1 MGDGGASV
9 RDIILSGCGSDF
21 DPEWASLPLLVV
33 FLVLDKLMEPIDH
46 VRFAAVCKEWSC
58 LAKDYNRSTQ
68 RWSPMLMIPTQLAKS
83 NQTLVYS
90 DFEGKIYKNI
100 QGIELPEPM
109 PKTEIT
115 HIYNPI
121 YNRHCCS
128 AGYGWLAIVDCYYHY
143 QGGNRHHRVI
153 ITLSNPFS
161 SSKAVPPSH
170 ISLPPLESK
179 DILFA
184 LSSGREVE
192 TRAKVMLS
200 ADPALNPDSYAVIA
214 FFPGDF
220 HIFYTGA
227 RFTEEGRSIWRNH
240 RNASFQFYDAI
251 FYKGLVYAADHVRGS
266 IHSFDL
272 NLMMEEIFD
281 YSRTCFPAQPYY
293 DMFEHHPFCPPY
305 VVKSTKGDLLHVVR
319 FCELKK
325 EDGSSSSSSSS
336 SSRGEY
342 ITTHFMVF
350 KVPPFND
357 EECESYESGEYVELE
372 SLGDEAL
379 FVGDNYSVSVLA
391 SKFGGCQPNCIYFT
405 DDSINFR
412 QNASIACDMGIFNL
426 EDGTIARHCPPSCW
440 EKGMPTPFWI
450 TPPFRGL
457 Y

>member
-1 MGDGGASV
+1 
-9 RDIILSGCGSDF
+9 
-21 DPEWASLPLLVV
+21 
-33 FLVLDKLMEPIDH
+33 
-46 VRFAAVCKEWSC
+46 
-58 LAKDYNRSTQ
+58 
-68 RWSPMLMIPTQLAKS
+68 
-83 NQTLVYS
+83 
-90 DFEGKIYKNI
+90 
-100 QGIELPEPM
+100 M

-121 YNRHCCS
+121 YNRHFCS
-128 AGYGWLAIVDCYYHY
+128 PGYGWLAIVDCYYHY
-143 QGGNRHHRVI
+143 QGGNRHHEVI
-153 ITLSNPFS
+153 ITLSNPFNN
-161 SSKAVPPSH
+161 SKAVPPSH

-272 NLMMEEIFD
+272 NLMEEEFD

-325 EDGSSSSSSSS
+325 EDGSSSSSS
-336 SSRGEY
+336 RGEY
-342 ITTHFMVF
+342 ITMHFMVF

-357 EECESYESGEYVELE
+357 EECE
-372 SLGDEAL
+372 
-379 FVGDNYSVSVLA
+379 
-391 SKFGGCQPNCIYFT
+391 
-405 DDSINFR
+405 
-412 QNASIACDMGIFNL
+412 
-426 EDGTIARHCPPSCW
+426 
-440 EKGMPTPFWI
+440 
-450 TPPFRGL
+450 
-457 Y
+457 

>member
-1 MGDGGASV
+1 MGDGGANV

-33 FLVLDKLMEPIDH
+33 FLVLDKLMELIDH

-83 NQTLVYS
+83 IQTLVYS
-90 DFEGKIYKNI
+90 DCEGKIYKNI
-100 QGIELPEPM
+100 QD
-109 PKTEIT
+109 
-115 HIYNPI
+115 
-121 YNRHCCS
+121 CC
-128 AGYGWLAIVDCYYHY
+128 YHY
-143 QGGNRHHRVI
+143 NGGRYRYHQVI

-170 ISLPPLESK
+170 ISLPPLESEE
-179 DILFA
+179 ILFA

-214 FFPGDF
+214 FFPGDY

-251 FYKGLVYAADHVRGS
+251 FYKGLVYAADHLRGL

-272 NLMMEEIFD
+272 NL
-281 YSRTCFPAQPYY
+281 
-293 DMFEHHPFCPPY
+293 
-305 VVKSTKGDLLHVVR
+305 
-319 FCELKK
+319 K
-325 EDGSSSSSSSS
+325 EDGSSSS

-357 EECESYESGEYVELE
+357 EECESYEIGEYVELE

-379 FVGDNYSVSVLA
+379 FVGDNYSLSVLA
-391 SKFGGCQPNCIYFT
+391 SKFRGCQPNCIYFT

-412 QNASIACDMGIFNL
+412 QNAYIACDMGIFNL
-426 EDGTIARHCPPSCW
+426 
-440 EKGMPTPFWI
+440 
-450 TPPFRGL
+450 RG
-457 Y
+457 

>member
-58 LAKDYNRSTQ
+58 PAKDYNRSTQ
-68 RWSPMLMIPTQLAKS
+68 RW
-83 NQTLVYS
+83 
-90 DFEGKIYKNI
+90 
-100 QGIELPEPM
+100 
-109 PKTEIT
+109 
-115 HIYNPI
+115 
-121 YNRHCCS
+121 HCCS

-220 HIFYTGA
+220 HIFYTVA
-227 RFTEEGRSIWRNH
+227 RFTEEGRKRRWLLLVLVLVLLPWGVH
-240 RNASFQFYDAI
+240 HHALYGFQ
-251 FYKGLVYAADHVRGS
+251 G
-266 IHSFDL
+266 
-272 NLMMEEIFD
+272 
-281 YSRTCFPAQPYY
+281 
-293 DMFEHHPFCPPY
+293 
-305 VVKSTKGDLLHVVR
+305 
-319 FCELKK
+319 
-325 EDGSSSSSSSS
+325 
-336 SSRGEY
+336 
-342 ITTHFMVF
+342 TTI
-350 KVPPFND
+350 
-357 EECESYESGEYVELE
+357 
-372 SLGDEAL
+372 
-379 FVGDNYSVSVLA
+379 
-391 SKFGGCQPNCIYFT
+391 Q
-405 DDSINFR
+405 R
-412 QNASIACDMGIFNL
+412 
-426 EDGTIARHCPPSCW
+426 
-440 EKGMPTPFWI
+440 
-450 TPPFRGL
+450 
-457 Y
+457 